1 MDVIAT
7 SPLRPSVTSLILALS
22 GLDRV
27 GGRMK
32 LLTRLAVAG
41 ALLAAFAAP
50 ALAEPITGA
59 GSSFA
64 FPIIGKW
71 AQTYRV
77 VKSDGAE
84 MTPLDIGVDYEPIG
98 SLGGEVRVTQRA
110 ADFGTSDRPLSSEEL
125 QRSALIQ
132 FPIVMGGIVP
142 VVNID
147 GIGPGQIRFTGA
159 LLADIY
165 LGKIKL
171 WSDPAIKAA
180 NPELKLPEA
189 PIGVVYRSDGS
200 GTTFNWTDYLAKASP
215 EWRSKVGVNTQVPW
229 PVGTGAERTQGV
241 TEAVKRTKNAI
252 GYVEFGQVVR
262 AGLAYAQVQNRA
274 GTFVK
279 PDPASFSAA
288 AASAEWAKAQDFSL
302 MLTDAPGADAYPIV
316 ATTFALVP
324 KPRTRRTQEVLDF
337 FRLAFENGAADATTL
352 GYVPLPETLV
362 KQVKEYWA
370 SSMKAGS

>member
-1 MDVIAT
+1 
-7 SPLRPSVTSLILALS
+7 
-22 GLDRV
+22 
-27 GGRMK
+27 MK
-32 LLTRLAVAG
+32 LLVKLAVAG
-41 ALLAAFAAP
+41 ALLASFAAP
-50 ALAEPITGA
+50 AHAEPITGA

-71 AQTYRV
+71 AQNYRV
-77 VKSDGAE
+77 AKSDGAE

-110 ADFGTSDRPLSSEEL
+110 TEFGASDRPLSSEEL

-147 GIGPGQIRFTGA
+147 GVGPGQIRMTGP

-171 WSDPAIKAA
+171 WSDPAIRAA
-180 NPELKLPEA
+180 NPELKLPDA
-189 PIGVVYRSDGS
+189 PISVIYRSDGS
-200 GTTFNWTDYLAKASP
+200 GTTFNWTDYLAKTSP
-215 EWRSKVGVNTQVPW
+215 EWRDKVGVNTQVPW
-229 PVGTGAERTQGV
+229 PVGAGAERTQGV
-241 TEAVKRTKNAI
+241 AETVKRTKNAI

-262 AGLAYAQVQNRA
+262 AGLAYAQVQNKA
-274 GTFVK
+274 GNFVK

-288 AASAEWAKAQDFSL
+288 AASAEWAKAKDFSL
-302 MLTDAPGADAYPIV
+302 MLSDAPGAEAYPIV

-337 FRLAFENGAADATTL
+337 FRLSFEAGAADATTL

-362 KQVKEYWA
+362 KQVKDYWA
-370 SSMKAGS
+370 ASMKAGS

>member
-1 MDVIAT
+1 
-7 SPLRPSVTSLILALS
+7 
-22 GLDRV
+22 
-27 GGRMK
+27 MK
-32 LLTRLAVAG
+32 LLVKLAFAG
-41 ALLAAFAAP
+41 ALLASLAAP
-50 ALAEPITGA
+50 AHAEPITGA

-71 AQTYRV
+71 AQSYRV
-77 VKSDGAE
+77 AKSDGAE

-110 ADFGTSDRPLSSEEL
+110 ADFGASDRPLSSEEL

-142 VVNID
+142 VVNLD
-147 GIGPGQIRFTGA
+147 GVGPGQIRLTGA

-180 NPELKLPEA
+180 NPELKLPDA
-189 PIGVVYRSDGS
+189 PISVIYRADGS
-200 GTTFNWTDYLAKASP
+200 GTSFNWTDYLAKASS
-215 EWRSKVGVNTQVPW
+215 EWRDKVGVNTQVPW
-229 PVGTGAERTQGV
+229 PVGAGAERSQGM

-252 GYVEFGQVVR
+252 GYVEYGQVAR

-274 GTFVK
+274 GAFVK
-279 PDPASFSAA
+279 PDPTSFAA
-288 AASAEWAKAQDFSL
+288 AAAGAEWAKAKDFGL
-302 MLTDAPGADAYPIV
+302 MLTDAPGAEAYPIV
-316 ATTFALVP
+316 ATTFALMP

-337 FRLAFENGAADATTL
+337 FRLSLESGAADATTL

-362 KQVKEYWA
+362 KQVKDYWA
-370 SSMKAGS
+370 TSIKAGS

>member
-7 SPLRPSVTSLILALS
+7 SPPRPSVTSLTLALS

-41 ALLAAFAAP
+41 ALLAAFTAP

-77 VKSDGAE
+77 AKSDGAE

-110 ADFGTSDRPLSSEEL
+110 AEFGASDRPLSSEEL

-189 PIGVVYRSDGS
+189 PISVIYRSDGS

-229 PVGTGAERTQGV
+229 PVGTGAERTHGV

-274 GTFVK
+274 GAFVK

-288 AASAEWAKAQDFSL
+288 AASAEWTKAQDFSL

-362 KQVKEYWA
+362 KQVKGYWA